1 MSYKTFVIEEIG
13 KALRTIDHEIYIG
26 KHDIFIIV
34 HGQNIYPRKDRRYII
49 SIKDCREIGLY
60 HTLHEMIVDL
70 TIEGF
75 RFN

>member
-34 HGQNIYPRKDRRYII
+34 RGQNIYPRKVRRYII
-49 SIKDCREIGLY
+49 SLKECRESGLY
-60 HTLHEMIVDL
+60 RTLHEMIVDL
-70 TIEGF
+70 ITEGF